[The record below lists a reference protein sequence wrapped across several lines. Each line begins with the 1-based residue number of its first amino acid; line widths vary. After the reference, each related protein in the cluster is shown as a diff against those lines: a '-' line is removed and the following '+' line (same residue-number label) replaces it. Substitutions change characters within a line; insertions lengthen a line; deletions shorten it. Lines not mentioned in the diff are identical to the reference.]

1 METTSTTGILDTITE
16 QLLTMAAIIP
26 SLLTALAVF
35 VVGLLLA
42 KTLRKLI
49 GKLLAKS
56 GIDRLADRLNEIDLV
71 ASTSVELKPSV
82 LISSI
87 VYYIILFVFI
97 MASVDVLGMAAI
109 SQLMTDMIN
118 YLPKAISA
126 FFVFLV
132 GILFCDLIKKLVQA
146 ACESLGIASARL
158 LANVVFYFLFLN
170 VALITLKQAELQTTF
185 MEQNISIVLGG
196 VILAFS
202 IGYGLASRPLMS
214 NMLSAFYNRERF
226 QMDDELTVEGQRG
239 RVIGMDNTTLT
250 LRVEEGEV
258 IIPLSKLSKDK
269 YTIHRRANF
278 MPIEEGDS
286 NE

>member
-1 METTSTTGILDTITE
+1 METTSNKGILETIME
-16 QLLTMAAIIP
+16 QLLTMATIIP

-42 KTLRKLI
+42 KTIRKII

-56 GIDRLADRLNEIDLV
+56 GVDQLADRLNDIDLI
-71 ASTSVELKPSV
+71 ANTNVEVKPSL

-87 VYYIILFVFI
+87 VYYLVLFIFI
-97 MASVDVLGMAAI
+97 MAAVDVLGMAAI

-132 GILFCDLIKKLVQA
+132 GILFCDLIKKLIQA

-170 VALITLKQAELQTTF
+170 VALITLKQAELQTNF
-185 MEQNISIVLGG
+185 MEQNISIILGG

-214 NMLSAFYNRERF
+214 NMLSAFYNKDRF
-226 QMDDELTVEGQRG
+226 QLDDELTVEGQRG

-278 MPIEEGDS
+278 MPIEEGNS
-286 NE
+286 ND

>member
-1 METTSTTGILDTITE
+1 METNSTTGILDTIIE

-35 VVGLLLA
+35 AVGLLLA

-56 GIDRLADRLNEIDLV
+56 GIDRLADRLNDIDLI
-71 ASTSVELKPSV
+71 ANTSVELKPSM

-146 ACESLGIASARL
+146 ACESLGIASSRL

-185 MEQNISIVLGG
+185 MEQNISIILGG

-214 NMLSAFYNRERF
+214 NMLSAFYNRNRF
-226 QMDDELTVEGQRG
+226 EVDDELTVEGQRG

-278 MPIEEGDS
+278 MPIEEENS
-286 NE
+286 KE

>member
-1 METTSTTGILDTITE
+1 MKEILDTISD
-16 QLLTMAAIIP
+16 QLMTMANIIP

-35 VVGLLLA
+35 VIGLILA
-42 KTLRKLI
+42 KTLRKII
-49 GKLLAKS
+49 GRLLAKS
-56 GIDRLADRLNEIDLV
+56 GIDKLADRLNDIDLV
-71 ASTSVELKPSV
+71 ANTSVEIKPSI

-87 VYYIILFVFI
+87 VYYIVLFVFI
-97 MASVDVLGMAAI
+97 MAAVDVLGMEAI

-118 YLPKAISA
+118 YMPKAISA

-132 GILFCDLIKKLVQA
+132 GLLFCDLIKKMVQA
-146 ACESLGIASARL
+146 ACESLGIGSAKL

-170 VALITLKQAELQTTF
+170 VALITLKQAELQTNF

-214 NMLSAFYNRERF
+214 NMLSAFYNRDRF
-226 QMDDELTVEGQRG
+226 QLDDELTVEGQRG

-258 IIPLSKLSKDK
+258 IIPLSKLAGDK
-269 YTIHRRANF
+269 YIIHRRSRF
-278 MPIEEGDS
+278 MPLDESAEKDQ
-286 NE
+286 

>member
-1 METTSTTGILDTITE
+1 MKEILDTISA
-16 QLLTMAAIIP
+16 QLLTMANVIP

-35 VVGLLLA
+35 VVGLILA
-42 KTLRKLI
+42 KTLRKII
-49 GKLLAKS
+49 GRLLAKS
-56 GIDRLADRLNEIDLV
+56 GIDKLADRLNDIDLV
-71 ASTSVELKPSV
+71 ANTSIEIKPSV

-87 VYYIILFVFI
+87 VYYIVLFVFI
-97 MASVDVLGMAAI
+97 MAAVDVLGMEAI

-118 YLPKAISA
+118 YMPKAISA

-132 GILFCDLIKKLVQA
+132 GLLFCDLIKKMVQA
-146 ACESLGIASARL
+146 ACESLGIGSAKL

-170 VALITLKQAELQTTF
+170 VALITLKQAELQTNF

-214 NMLSAFYNRERF
+214 NMLSAFYNRDRF
-226 QMDDELTVEGQRG
+226 QLDDELTVEGQRG

-258 IIPLSKLSKDK
+258 IIPLSKLAGDK
-269 YTIHRRANF
+269 YTIHRRSRF
-278 MPIEEGDS
+278 MPLDESAEKDQ
-286 NE
+286 

>member
-1 METTSTTGILDTITE
+1 MKEILDTISA
-16 QLLTMAAIIP
+16 QLMTMANVIP

-35 VVGLLLA
+35 VVGLILA
-42 KTLRKLI
+42 KTLRKII
-49 GKLLAKS
+49 GRLLAKS
-56 GIDRLADRLNEIDLV
+56 GIDKLADRLNDIDLV
-71 ASTSVELKPSV
+71 ANTSIEIKPSV

-87 VYYIILFVFI
+87 VYYIVLFVFI
-97 MASVDVLGMAAI
+97 MAAVDVLGMEAI

-118 YLPKAISA
+118 YMPKAISA

-132 GILFCDLIKKLVQA
+132 GLLFCDLIKKMVQA
-146 ACESLGIASARL
+146 ACESLGIGSAKL

-170 VALITLKQAELQTTF
+170 VALITLKQAELQTNF

-214 NMLSAFYNRERF
+214 NMLSAFYNRDRF
-226 QMDDELTVEGQRG
+226 QLDDELTVEGQRG

-258 IIPLSKLSKDK
+258 IIPLSKLAGDK
-269 YTIHRRANF
+269 YTIHRRSRF
-278 MPIEEGDS
+278 MPLDESAEKDQ
-286 NE
+286 

>member
-1 METTSTTGILDTITE
+1 METTSTTGILDTIIE

-42 KTLRKLI
+42 KTLRKVI

-56 GIDRLADRLNEIDLV
+56 GIDRLADRLNDIDLV
-71 ASTSVELKPSV
+71 ASTSMEVRPSV

-87 VYYIILFVFI
+87 VYYIVLFVFI

-185 MEQNISIVLGG
+185 MEQNISIILGG

-214 NMLSAFYNRERF
+214 NMLSAFYNKDRF
-226 QMDDELTVEGQRG
+226 QLNDELTVEGQRG

-278 MPIEEGDS
+278 MPIEEGGGQD
-286 NE
+286 

>member
-1 METTSTTGILDTITE
+1 MKEILDTISA
-16 QLLTMAAIIP
+16 QLMTMANVIP

-35 VVGLLLA
+35 VVGLILA
-42 KTLRKLI
+42 KTLRKII
-49 GKLLAKS
+49 GRLLAKS
-56 GIDRLADRLNEIDLV
+56 GIDKLADRLNDIDLV
-71 ASTSVELKPSV
+71 ANTSIEIKPSV

-87 VYYIILFVFI
+87 VFYIVLFVFI
-97 MASVDVLGMAAI
+97 MAAVDVLGMEAI

-118 YLPKAISA
+118 YMPKAISA

-132 GILFCDLIKKLVQA
+132 GLLFCDLIKKMVQA
-146 ACESLGIASARL
+146 ACESLGIGSAKL

-170 VALITLKQAELQTTF
+170 VALITLKQAELQTNF

-214 NMLSAFYNRERF
+214 NMLSAFYNRDRF
-226 QMDDELTVEGQRG
+226 QLDDELTVEGQRG

-258 IIPLSKLSKDK
+258 IIPLSKLAGDK
-269 YTIHRRANF
+269 YTIHRRSRF
-278 MPIEEGDS
+278 MPLDESAEKDQ
-286 NE
+286 

>member
-269 YTIHRRANF
+269 YIIHRRANF